1 MGARRC
7 RFRLGPTLT
16 VGVAIASLLA
26 PLSAGAD
33 SIAQTQAKIAA
44 LSADLSAQTK
54 QSEITA
60 NQYDADKVQLAQI
73 TTNIINLKGQEK
85 RKRIQIAQT
94 GTALQNSAVLA
105 YVLGAADAQILALFR
120 QNVVRSDARQVYQ
133 DQVIGN
139 LTLLKNE
146 FIAQRKSLDN
156 TIQQVAIE
164 QHNAQVKTAQM
175 SALLA
180 QEIALEKRTR
190 NTLSQLTAKYK
201 AQVIAYEIQK
211 GVAAAK
217 RHDLAGETQ
226 AINAASAVGGQEAAN
241 QVTVAIQL
249 ATQPVGIGQ
258 VAGSAQGLLAVKYAE
273 SQIGVPY
280 VWGGETP
287 GSGFDCSGLVQWAW
301 NKAGILIPR
310 TTQTQWPALHHV
322 PLSALQPG
330 DLLFYY
336 NLDGDH
342 QVDHVVMYVGS
353 GPWGTNTIIAAARTG
368 VPVALAPIFTTGLI
382 GAARP

>member
-1 MGARRC
+1 ML
-7 RFRLGPTLT
+7 FR
-16 VGVAIASLLA
+16 S
-26 PLSAGAD
+26 
-33 SIAQTQAKIAA
+33 

-73 TTNIINLKGQEK
+73 TTNILNLKDQER
-85 RKRIQIAQT
+85 RKRIQISQT
-94 GTALQNSAVLA
+94 STALQNSAVLA
-105 YVLGAADAQILALFR
+105 YVLGAADAQILSLFR

-139 LTLLKNE
+139 LTQLKNQY
-146 FIAQRKSLDN
+146 IAQRKSLDN

-249 ATQPVGIGQ
+249 ATEPVGIGQ

-353 GPWGTNTIIAAARTG
+353 GPWGINTIIAAA
-368 VPVALAPIFTTGLI
+368 
-382 GAARP
+382 

>member
-73 TTNIINLKGQEK
+73 ITNIINLKGQEK

-94 GTALQNSAVLA
+94 STALQNSAVLA

>member
-94 GTALQNSAVLA
+94 STALQNSAVLA

>member
-94 GTALQNSAVLA
+94 STALQNSAVLA

-201 AQVIAYEIQK
+201 AQVVAYEIQK